1 MSTTPTR
8 IERGDRRRTLLLWAA
23 ALIAAGAMLLVFNF
37 GLLDRYQPMVQYAVA
52 ALLALGGAVTFIS
65 YLRRRTTYWRLMPA
79 WTLLALAAMIYL
91 STLSQVARPWL
102 AAVIFVG
109 LALAFAN
116 VYLINRTEHWWAII
130 PGGFMGVL
138 AAVLALST
146 TITRLETLGALLLVG
161 MGLVFFLVNLLAGT
175 RRHWWA
181 LIPGSVLVF
190 VGILSYTVDNEMQS
204 ALLRWWP
211 AALLVLGA
219 VLAWFGA
226 AAPAASAAPRPQVHV
241 APSLS
246 QPAAAGAVGRL
257 GDYTQPAPGASVE
270 LLPDLDESAV
280 QGDQS

>member
-1 MSTTPTR
+1 MRMTPS
-8 IERGDRRRTLLLWAA
+8 GDRRRTLLLWAA
-23 ALIAAGAMLLVFNF
+23 ALIGAGAVLLVFNL
-37 GLLDRYQPMVQYAVA
+37 GLLDRYQPLVQYGVA
-52 ALLALGGAVTFIS
+52 ALLAAGGIGIFAS
-65 YLRRRTTYWRLMPA
+65 YLRWRTTYWRLMPA

-91 STLSQVARPWL
+91 STLPQVARPLL

-116 VYLINRTEHWWAII
+116 VYWVNRTEHWWAII

-138 AAVLALST
+138 AAVLGLST
-146 TITRLETLGALLLVG
+146 IITRLETLGALLLIG

-211 AALLVLGA
+211 AGLLVLGA

-226 AAPAASAAPRPQVHV
+226 TAPRLSAAARPQVHV
-241 APSLS
+241 APSLA
-246 QPAAAGAVGRL
+246 QPAPDSGLGRL
-257 GDYTQPAPGASVE
+257 GDYTRPAPGASVE
-270 LLPDLDESAV
+270 LLPDPDEAPPRRAESR
-280 QGDQS
+280 